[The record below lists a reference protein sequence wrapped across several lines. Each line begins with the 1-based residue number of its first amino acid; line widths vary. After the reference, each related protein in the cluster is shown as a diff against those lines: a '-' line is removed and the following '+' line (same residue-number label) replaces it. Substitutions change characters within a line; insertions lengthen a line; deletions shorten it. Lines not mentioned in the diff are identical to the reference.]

1 MDNNYSPRDTAS
13 SASGHNN
20 FVEDNNG
27 TLKSPDGVVSTN
39 NFKSIKNSDN
49 TNDVKKSE
57 DSPPRIKRRNDLS
70 VFDDAVEPSVFDNA
84 VETRPGLVWHP
95 YQKEFVPLSTTAAGI
110 PPKGVPRTTSLP
122 KKPTDPAINSAK
134 KLATD
139 PAINSAKKLADA
151 DAALPPK
158 MPPQKLTDAVTQPI
172 VAAPKFPAIGLPLS
186 NKAKEPCWILSKKKL
201 IREKQMSPGVKPYEH
216 GNDHPALLSD
226 VYGIN
231 MSTVYMVLDDITS
244 RKSKKDIDSADLNEV
259 ARLARTT
266 STTPRR
272 TDVNFEEYVPTKEKV
287 AAICNAV
294 DNVNIQ
300 YNDYPTCI
308 CCKEPAVTSRRAKPD
323 DEKKGPGSHK
333 LEYCMLCGK
342 KVLGDDRLDHPCV
355 RLCGNETFG
364 TCSECETCRRNAPCI
379 ADGCDEGGNGKTH
392 PWSGLCR
399 MHYNLSHSIVLE
411 SLRDVHS
418 CLRCGRDLLHLRNSA
433 SGASKNICTVPS
445 CADKCVFQDDS
456 GNWCNNDREEGC
468 YCRTHFLQLKSKGMK
483 EWNEKRKNGTYKSP
497 RWTTEE
503 VKVLTELTQKHKSK
517 KGGKVDWDA
526 VFQEFSTHQEF
537 DRTRQQMI
545 EKMKAIRKSE
555 KKKE

>member
-39 NFKSIKNSDN
+39 NFKSFKNSDN

-57 DSPPRIKRRNDLS
+57 DSPPRIKRRKDPS

-84 VETRPGLVWHP
+84 VEPRLVWNP
-95 YQKEFVPLSTTAAGI
+95 YQKEFVPLATTAACI

-122 KKPTDPAINSAK
+122 KKP
-134 KLATD
+134 TD

-201 IREKQMSPGVKPYEH
+201 VRVGQMSPGLKPYEH
-216 GNDHPALLSD
+216 GNDHSDLLSD

-231 MSTVYMVLDDITS
+231 MSTVHMVLDDITS

-266 STTPRR
+266 STTSRR

-294 DNVNIQ
+294 DNVNIE

-308 CCKEPAVTSRRAKPD
+308 CCKAPAVTSRRAKPD

-342 KVLGDDRLDHPCV
+342 KEFGDDRLDRPCV
-355 RLCGNETFG
+355 RLCGNEKFHK
-364 TCSECETCRRNAPCI
+364 CSECETCRRNAPCSV
-379 ADGCDEGGNGKTH
+379 DGCDEGGNGKTH
-392 PWSGLCR
+392 PCNGLCPT
-399 MHYNLSHSIVLE
+399 HHNLSNQIGEE
-411 SLRDVHS
+411 SLRDVQS
-418 CLRCGRDLLHLRNSA
+418 CRRCRRDLLFLRNSA
-433 SGASKNICTVPS
+433 GGASKNICTVSP
-445 CADKCVFQDDS
+445 CADKCVIQDVS

-468 YCRTHFLQLKSKGMK
+468 YCRTHYLQLKSKGKK
-483 EWNEKRKNGTYKSP
+483 EVNEKKKNGTYKSS
-497 RWTTEE
+497 RWTIEE
-503 VKVLTELTQKHKSK
+503 VKVLTELMQKHKSN
-517 KGGKVDWDA
+517 GGKVDWDA
-526 VFQEFSTHQEF
+526 VFQEFNTHQGF
-537 DRTRQQMI
+537 DRTRQQMK
-545 EKMKAIRKSE
+545 EKANYIRKSE